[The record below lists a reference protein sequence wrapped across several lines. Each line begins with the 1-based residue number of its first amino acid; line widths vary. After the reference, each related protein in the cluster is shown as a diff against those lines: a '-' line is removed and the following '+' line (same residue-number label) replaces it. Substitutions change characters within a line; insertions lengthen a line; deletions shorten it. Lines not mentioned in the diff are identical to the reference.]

1 MNKSTK
7 KYLLY
12 GVGAYVL
19 LTSGVI
25 GATKVRERSNRLED
39 LGDDLESWKGQARQL
54 ERDYNEIVATLNSE
68 RAAHNAEVEAL
79 KAEKQTLASDLE
91 SYRQTIG
98 SLQNANLA
106 TYQIRAL
113 NKALDKSIQQISN
126 EAGAHNVQTLR
137 GYLSTSPD
145 NMSTASPDYRGFFE
159 STVRNGSSM
168 NLPDYTNPITLTVYP
183 AG

>member
-1 MNKSTK
+1 MKKSTQ

-79 KAEKQTLASDLE
+79 KAENQTLASDLD
-91 SYRQTIG
+91 SYQQTIG

-106 TYQIRAL
+106 SHQIRAL
-113 NKALDKSIQQISN
+113 NRYLDMNIQSFSN
-126 EAGAHNVQTLR
+126 EALNYGQQTVR
-137 GYLSTSPD
+137 GVLSDGSNP
-145 NMSTASPDYRGFFE
+145 NYRGFYE
-159 STVRNGSSM
+159 RRPRAD
-168 NLPDYTNPITLTVYP
+168 LPDYTKPITLNVYP
-183 AG
+183 AD